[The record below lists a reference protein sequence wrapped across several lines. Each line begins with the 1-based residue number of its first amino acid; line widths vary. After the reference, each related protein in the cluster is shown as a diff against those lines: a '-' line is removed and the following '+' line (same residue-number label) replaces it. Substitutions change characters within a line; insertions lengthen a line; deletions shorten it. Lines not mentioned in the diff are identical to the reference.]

1 MILVRFRHLN
11 GNLKL
16 AGSGDG
22 IDWGVSWWHTTL
34 AVSGRWVDLQG
45 CVMGSPD
52 WIGVIES
59 ICGGVPRGGRSLAGS
74 GRWDWIVGICDNG
87 WIGAME
93 LFYGDMRHWLEQ
105 GNGVDLWRCGALA
118 GTGWWDWFRG
128 LAIGAHDTGW
138 IRVMGLIYGGVPWG
152 MQHGLD
158 RGDGIDLWDTSWG
171 HTTGSG
177 RWDWFE
183 GAILAEC
190 ELWDWF
196 IGVFHGGRNW
206 IGAMELI
213 CGGEPW
219 GRMTLARSGWGDWFM
234 WVRHEGVRH
243 WLDWGYGIDPWARVE
258 WQSAI
263 WLLNV
268 NDKVLYGCWM

>member
-1 MILVRFRHLN
+1 MVAYDTGCIRAMGWFTGMCHGVARLDR
-11 GNLKL
+11 
-16 AGSGDG
+16 GDR
-22 IDWGVSWWHTTL
+22 IDMWGRATGKQVT
-34 AVSGRWVDLQG
+34 G
-45 CVMGSPD
+45 
-52 WIGVIES
+52 WIGAM
-59 ICGGVPRGGRSLAGS
+59 GLNH
-74 GRWDWIVGICDNG
+74 GICDNG

-183 GAILAEC
+183 GAILAGC

-234 WVRHEGVRH
+234 WARHEGVRH

-258 WQSAI
+258 WQSTI

-268 NDKVLYGCWM
+268 NDDTMCLMCLMSGVEVSVQSVFG